1 MQYKSMKS
9 IFIFTILYFYSCVLF
24 EVRLPKQY
32 FSFSLNQALY
42 WEDLEKDFGLSRKDF
57 LKRNSLVT
65 SIVLHH
71 TETKSFREFVRLSL
85 ASKFFFQIG
94 ITKTGEVYSFQY
106 PLVIQTRTVP
116 DLDKESIHIVLEG
129 KEEEILKNSK
139 QLEQLKTIIQKIVSI
154 TNLPLNNYDI
164 ESKKGIF
171 THTQAK
177 KKFGHFVELT
187 NCGGEKVLEKI
198 LTELGGKYFPE
209 EEWKDRFSRNWVARK
224 EKNDPTQKKPFDR
237 GRGITPSPK
246 IELHSLEKTEDGLS
260 IENFRLQYT
269 FKQKI
274 KPTCIVLHFTAI
286 PSFQRSQEVLEMR
299 GLSATIMVDKDGK
312 AYQLLDSLEDM
323 AQAATGTN
331 EACIQIEI
339 VGRNTEDLLNNKEQ
353 TKKVMELVLE
363 LSKKYNIPLNNHKIE
378 SLNGVYSHTQAKKKF
393 GGSVALVGKDFDPGE
408 PYMKLILESIGGKYY
423 EEKDWFNR
431 TSENW
436 IMLFEEFQP

>member
-1 MQYKSMKS
+1 MKLIL
-9 IFIFTILYFYSCVLF
+9 IFITFYSCISLK
-24 EVRLPKQY
+24 ERLPENY
-32 FSFSLNQALY
+32 FSFSLDNSLY
-42 WEDLEKDFGLSRKDF
+42 WENLEKEFGLSKRDF
-57 LKRNSLVT
+57 FKRNSLVT

-71 TETKSFREFVRLSL
+71 TGERSLQEVVKLSL

-94 ITKTGEVYSFQY
+94 ITKAGEIYSFQY
-106 PLVIQTRTVP
+106 PLVVQTRIVP
-116 DLDKESIHIVLEG
+116 ELDRESVHIILEG

-139 QLEQLKTIIQKIVSI
+139 QFNQLKTVIQKIVSR
-154 TNLPLNNYDI
+154 TNIPVSNFDI

-187 NCGGEKVLEKI
+187 DCGGEKILEKV
-198 LTELGGKYFPE
+198 LRELGGKYFPE

-224 EKNDPTQKKPFDR
+224 ERNDSKTKKPFDR

-246 IELHSLEKTEDGLS
+246 IELLSLEKNLEGNAP
-260 IENFRLQYT
+260 ENYRLQYT

-274 KPTCIVLHFTAI
+274 KPSCIVLHFTAI

-299 GLSATIMVDKDGK
+299 GLSATIMVDKDAK

-353 TKKVMELVLE
+353 TKKVMEIVLE

-378 SLNGVYSHTQAKKKF
+378 NLNGIYSHTQAKKKF

-423 EEKDWFNR
+423 EEKDWFDR
-431 TSENW
+431 MSENW